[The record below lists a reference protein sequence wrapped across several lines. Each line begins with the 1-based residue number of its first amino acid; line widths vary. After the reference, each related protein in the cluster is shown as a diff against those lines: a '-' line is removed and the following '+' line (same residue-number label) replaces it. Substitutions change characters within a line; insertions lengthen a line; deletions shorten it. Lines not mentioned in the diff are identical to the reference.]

1 MHFREAYENHRAT
14 PDQFGR
20 SPKRNRQLSASR
32 RLAAHRAAEP
42 LTSSAKWLLIEK
54 VCQIVFLFV
63 FLVMVGFGVQAQDRQ
78 TVPDVSLAI
87 KDITGRSQS
96 PFKLETQTAAVLFFI
111 QQDCPISNRYAP
123 EIARIVRDYKSKP
136 VRFFLVY
143 VDATASTKEIEKH
156 GREFSL
162 PDVPVIQDSKH
173 QLVAAVGA
181 SVTPEVAVVG
191 KSGEIVY
198 RGRIDNLYQALGKAR
213 RVVTER
219 DLRDALEAVLQN
231 KKVPVARTS
240 AIGCY
245 ISAQN

>member
-1 MHFREAYENHRAT
+1 M
-14 PDQFGR
+14 
-20 SPKRNRQLSASR
+20 KKVL
-32 RLAAHRAAEP
+32 
-42 LTSSAKWLLIEK
+42 LT
-54 VCQIVFLFV
+54 V
-63 FLVMVGFGVQAQDRQ
+63 FLVMATLGVQAQDKQ
-78 TVPDVSLAI
+78 TVSDVSLTI
-87 KDITGRSQS
+87 KDLAGRSQL
-96 PFKLETQTAAVLFFI
+96 PFKLETETAAVLFFI

-123 EIARIVRDYKSKP
+123 EIARIVQDYKSKP

-143 VDATASTKEIEKH
+143 VDATVSAKEMEQH

-162 PDVPVIQDSKH
+162 PKIPVIHDAKH

-191 KSGEIVY
+191 QKGAIVY

-219 DLRDALEAVLQN
+219 DLRNALEALLQN
-231 KKVPVARTS
+231 RAVPVARTA

-245 ISAQN
+245 ISEQN